1 MLVRLMNKE
10 VIAADLHLDV
20 HIGGNN
26 VYNVVI
32 HKKELL
38 PEPLKAAADNANTPE
53 GFLDACFEV
62 WLKERAIP
70 DSRYN
75 LDEALLQLYQL
86 DPSRFGRMQG
96 FQHLGALVC
105 HYMSME
111 DDYWVTPIKNE
122 CASYIYE
129 EPAFNRV
136 YIVHPTSYAH
146 LLYLKKHPDTDTGR
160 VLAGEKI
167 AVENLDGLDFTI
179 KSACPGR
186 WSRSSLGNTFSQRLL

>member
-10 VIAADLHLDV
+10 EIAADFHLEV
-20 HIGGNN
+20 HIGGNS
-26 VYNVVI
+26 VYNVTI
-32 HKKELL
+32 HHKELL
-38 PEPLKAAADNANTPE
+38 PEPLKAAADKGDALE

-62 WLKERAIP
+62 WLRERVIP

-96 FQHLGALVC
+96 FQHLAALVC
-105 HYMSME
+105 HYMSMA
-111 DDYWVTPIKNE
+111 DYYWVTPIRKE

-129 EPAFNRV
+129 EPAFNRA
-136 YIVHPTSYAH
+136 YIVNPSSYEH
-146 LLYLKKHPDTDTGR
+146 LLYLKEHPDTDTGR

-167 AVENLDGLDFTI
+167 IVENIDGLDFTI
-179 KSACPGR
+179 TSSSPGR
-186 WSRSSLGNTFSQRLL
+186 WSRKGTRIIYLEKK

>member
-70 DSRYN
+70 DSRIIWTKPSCSFTN
-75 LDEALLQLYQL
+75 LIRLGLAECRGSSTWVLWYAIICPWKMITGLHRLKMNVPAIFMRNR
-86 DPSRFGRMQG
+86 PSTG
-96 FQHLGALVC
+96 F
-105 HYMSME
+105 
-111 DDYWVTPIKNE
+111 I
-122 CASYIYE
+122 
-129 EPAFNRV
+129 
-136 YIVHPTSYAH
+136 
-146 LLYLKKHPDTDTGR
+146 
-160 VLAGEKI
+160 
-167 AVENLDGLDFTI
+167 
-179 KSACPGR
+179 
-186 WSRSSLGNTFSQRLL
+186 